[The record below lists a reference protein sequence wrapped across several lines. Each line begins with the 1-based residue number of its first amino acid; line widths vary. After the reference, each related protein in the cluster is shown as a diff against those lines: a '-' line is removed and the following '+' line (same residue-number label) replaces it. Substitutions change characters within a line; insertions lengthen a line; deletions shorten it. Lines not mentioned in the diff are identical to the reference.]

1 MPTAIR
7 QLKIN
12 GYLLTETA
20 SATILVNGVESYN
33 GPLAPG
39 LVGPTD
45 PSEQIALATFDYVGQ
60 LDTDETIEIS
70 VLISNGGAAI
80 GQAFVNCQQTS
91 GAPAA
96 WRRLTTS
103 TTDDGRTNIQ
113 IDGEPYPWPT
123 DNIPEMPGGTPENP
137 IWTGWTFIVG
147 AGETLSFNYFS
158 LAAYPLPP
166 AA

>member
-39 LVGPTD
+39 VVGPTD

-60 LDTDETIEIS
+60 LDTDETIDRKTKIHYHKSQNDEKCDF
-70 VLISNGGAAI
+70 L
-80 GQAFVNCQQTS
+80 
-91 GAPAA
+91 
-96 WRRLTTS
+96 R
-103 TTDDGRTNIQ
+103 
-113 IDGEPYPWPT
+113 
-123 DNIPEMPGGTPENP
+123 
-137 IWTGWTFIVG
+137 
-147 AGETLSFNYFS
+147 
-158 LAAYPLPP
+158 
-166 AA
+166 

>member
-12 GYLLTETA
+12 GYLITESA

-39 LVGPTD
+39 QVGPTD
-45 PSEQIALATFDYVGQ
+45 PSVQVALVEFEYTGQ
-60 LDTDETIEIS
+60 TDVDETIEIS
-70 VLISNGGAAI
+70 ILVTSGSAAL
-80 GQAFVNCQQTS
+80 GQVFVNCQQIAGEFS
-91 GAPAA
+91 
-96 WRRLTTS
+96 WRRPSAETN
-103 TTDDGRTNIQ
+103 DGRTNILL
-113 IDGEPYPWPT
+113 DGEPYPWPT

-137 IWTGWTFIVG
+137 IWTGWTFMVG
-147 AGETLSFNYFS
+147 SGETLSFDYLS
-158 LAAYPLPP
+158 MAAYPLPP